1 MQWDIMRSSMQNAWT
16 RTVLY
21 SIGGTIV
28 CLVEP
33 PYAERHVR
41 WWCAM
46 KAVFEMREGPS
57 IETCQEDLSNNP
69 WLL

>member
-1 MQWDIMRSSMQNAWT
+1 MY
-16 RTVLY
+16 L
-21 SIGGTIV
+21 IGGTIV
-28 CLVEP
+28 YLVEP

-57 IETCQEDLSNNP
+57 IETDQEDLSNNP
-69 WLL
+69 WLLW